1 MSDKENTQEE
11 NIQVDEAFGEL
22 LANFVRK
29 NPCLYDKKCKEYK
42 DKKFIADTW
51 SSIANA
57 CGMSDWRSY
66 ISFYFAVDVVQKQWK
81 SLRNQFTREHR
92 LETMYEPSGTG
103 NDTKRPRKTWYL
115 YHCLLFLAPHV
126 AHRKSSSNFPAL
138 QSASQSASE
147 SSYSN
152 LWTENLFND
161 DSNASTPLPET
172 STPSEYSANSDSSAT
187 VTLVSQPKL
196 SIPKKNLLVPP
207 PDQFASR
214 KRSYKEQEQLSLM
227 IGNTNEAIN
236 KLVHNLSKKCSQ
248 PVTDDKEDGE
258 EAAIAKAFLY
268 ALKKVNSKYKMQCYV
283 ECLSVLDIY
292 QNKQ

>member
-57 CGMSDWRSY
+57 CGMS
-66 ISFYFAVDVVQKQWK
+66 VDVVQKQWK

-92 LETMYEPSGTG
+92 LENMYEPSGTG

-115 YHCLLFLAPHV
+115 YYFLLFLAPHV
-126 AHRKSSSNFPAL
+126 AHRKSSSNFVRRSAIITPSPSTS
-138 QSASQSASE
+138 QSALQSASE

-152 LWTENLFND
+152 LWTQNLFND
-161 DSNASTPLPET
+161 DSNASTPLSET

-187 VTLVSQPKL
+187 STLVSQPRL
-196 SIPKKNLLVPP
+196 AIPKKNLLVPP

-236 KLVHNLSKKCSQ
+236 KLVHNLSEKCSQ
-248 PVTDDKEDGE
+248 PVSDDKEDGE

-268 ALKKVNSKYKMQCYV
+268 ALKKF
-283 ECLSVLDIY
+283 
-292 QNKQ
+292 